1 MGTSNSS
8 TKPNESTGNNESDK
22 STNPK
27 DNSELNSSK
36 ITGTPHEYCEL
47 GAINVNI
54 AGNDN
59 HQQKSQ
65 EIRREKDFSIKYKLF
80 WIDANSNNQ
89 ENNIYKLYLKE
100 NYDKYNVTAFE
111 SVEPSIEKI
120 LKLSFEELFVIV
132 SGRLYKDFIN
142 QIMNNLPKI
151 KVVPKIIIFTGDKNK
166 FLEYHNDLHMKNI
179 LNSSFYNLGGIQT
192 DFINVFGFLSDD
204 SWRIRP
210 ELSDKNPEIEETEEF
225 TFECIDSLEALML
238 PRFFRTLIKINKD
251 DNFDELNQYFYNKY
265 LESEEIEELLS
276 QIEGIPSIPFEIL
289 CKYYARLYT
298 YESDFYNEINKK
310 LRKESMSDSKHPIQK
325 FVLSYVKLLYEGLRL
340 NCFSSKCAKELYRF
354 SFMSKTEKSKLED
367 YLNKKKEGLPA
378 AICFSKSFL
387 SFSENREVAEV
398 FLKARTIENDDNEDL
413 LKIIFILQ
421 KNDNITNESLRT
433 YINLFDI
440 AKIQGERE
448 ILFLPFS
455 AFEIQSIEP
464 KNVNGIEF
472 YEIKLDYLD
481 KYTDKLKSIQNNNI
495 IKNTHFGEEIVKLGI
510 VEKSK
515 VVKNTNKAL
524 IENYDKFD
532 KVFEENKQNIKN
544 NKYSEQIKEHLNKDL
559 IYLVKKED
567 IDENGEVQILGEH
580 INGEDFLK
588 LNKDSSYLII
598 NGKKKIYV
606 ININ

>member
-8 TKPNESTGNNESDK
+8 TKLNQSTGNNESDK

-36 ITGTPHEYCEL
+36 ITNTPHEYSEL

-54 AGNDN
+54 SENN
-59 HQQKSQ
+59 NQQQKSL
-65 EIRREKDFSIKYKLF
+65 EIKRDKNFSVKYKLF
-80 WIDANSNNQ
+80 WIDANSNNK

-100 NYDKYNVTAFE
+100 NYDKYIVTAFE
-111 SVEPSIEKI
+111 SVEQSIEKI
-120 LKLSFEELFVIV
+120 LELSFEELFVIV
-132 SGRLYKDFIN
+132 SGRFYKDFIN

-151 KVVPKIIIFTGDKNK
+151 KVVPKIIIFTGDKNN

-210 ELSDKNPEIEETEEF
+210 KLPDKNPEIEETEEF

-251 DNFDELNQYFYNKY
+251 DNFDELNQYLYNKY
-265 LESEEIEELLS
+265 LKSEEIEELLS

-298 YESDFYNEINKK
+298 YESGFYNEINQK

-340 NCFSSKCAKELYRF
+340 NCFSSECAKKLYRF

-367 YLNKKKEGLPA
+367 YLKKKKEGLPA

-398 FLKARTIENDDNEDL
+398 FLKARSIEIDDNDEL

-421 KNDNITNESLRT
+421 KNDKIVNESLRT

-455 AFEIQSIEP
+455 AFEIQSIEA
-464 KNVNGIEF
+464 KKENGVDF

-481 KYTDKLKSIQNNNI
+481 KYTDKLKSIHNNNI

-544 NKYSEQIKEHLNKDL
+544 NKY
-559 IYLVKKED
+559 
-567 IDENGEVQILGEH
+567 GE
-580 INGEDFLK
+580 
-588 LNKDSSYLII
+588 
-598 NGKKKIYV
+598 
-606 ININ
+606 